1 MSHGSLLC
9 HFLEW
14 HLPGVYAIRI
24 IIAAAAKFYLAGMC
38 NRKPQTTT
46 FLTIYYAKCQFF
58 CNENGSKKTS
68 SEKIWHIFFAYK
80 AFGIIVGVV
89 FCISKK
95 MPGWALCKVCSGA
108 LSGTKFSEH
117 IGRLQ
122 TASES
127 RLNLEP
133 GTLVDTNNMVFMA
146 HKHFTLYPGINWWN
160 YPYFVCPYKLTKR
173 WFRLWN

>member
-58 CNENGSKKTS
+58 CNENGSKKPVAKKS
-68 SEKIWHIFFAYK
+68 GIF
-80 AFGIIVGVV
+80 
-89 FCISKK
+89 S
-95 MPGWALCKVCSGA
+95 LH
-108 LSGTKFSEH
+108 TKPL
-117 IGRLQ
+117 G
-122 TASES
+122 
-127 RLNLEP
+127 
-133 GTLVDTNNMVFMA
+133 
-146 HKHFTLYPGINWWN
+146 
-160 YPYFVCPYKLTKR
+160 
-173 WFRLWN
+173 

>member
-14 HLPGVYAIRI
+14 HLAGVYAIRI

-46 FLTIYYAKCQFF
+46 FLTIYYAKCQVF

-95 MPGWALCKVCSGA
+95 NAG
-108 LSGTKFSEH
+108 LSIMQSLLGGS
-117 IGRLQ
+117 
-122 TASES
+122 
-127 RLNLEP
+127 
-133 GTLVDTNNMVFMA
+133 
-146 HKHFTLYPGINWWN
+146 
-160 YPYFVCPYKLTKR
+160 
-173 WFRLWN
+173 